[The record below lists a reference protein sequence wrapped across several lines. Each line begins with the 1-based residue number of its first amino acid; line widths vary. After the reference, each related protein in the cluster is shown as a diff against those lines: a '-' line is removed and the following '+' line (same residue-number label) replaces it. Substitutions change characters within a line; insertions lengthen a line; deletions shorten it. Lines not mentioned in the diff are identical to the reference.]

1 MFQQE
6 VVVKKWLTVVVA
18 VAISTCTFASDGWMT
33 DFEKAKAKAKAE
45 NKYLLIDFSG
55 SDWCGWCIKL
65 DKEVFSKKAFQEYAK
80 DHLVLML
87 ADFPS
92 DKSKQSEEVQEQN
105 ELLKKEFPIPGF
117 PTVYILSSEGKT
129 LAKTG
134 YQDGGPE
141 AYVEHIK
148 KLIAEAK

>member
-1 MFQQE
+1 
-6 VVVKKWLTVVVA
+6 
-18 VAISTCTFASDGWMT
+18 
-33 DFEKAKAKAKAE
+33 
-45 NKYLLIDFSG
+45 
-55 SDWCGWCIKL
+55 
-65 DKEVFSKKAFQEYAK
+65 
-80 DHLVLML
+80 ML

-105 ELLKKEFPIPGF
+105 EQLKKEFPIPGF

-148 KLIAEAK
+148 KLTAEAK